1 MEELILKVVVGLNS
15 EYPDLDQL
23 KIRSIIEVA
32 LDGFEVKKEER
43 ALAVEGNILDFVQ
56 MYLISRKIE
65 GLSEETLKDY
75 YRKLLVFSR
84 WVPKNID
91 KISTL
96 DIRKFL
102 FEYEKERNIK
112 KSSLDNIQTIV
123 KTFFKWLQSEGF
135 LEKSPAEKLKN
146 IKTEKVLKKA
156 LTQEEVERLREY
168 GCKKTRERAL
178 LELLLS
184 SGARVSEVAQLDIK
198 NINWNDRRVTI
209 LGKGNKEREI
219 YFSERAKVHL
229 LKYLDSRK
237 QHKSEALFISHV
249 KPFER
254 ISIRTIQTDIKKIG
268 ERANL
273 PFSLHPHLL
282 RHTMATLAYSSGVPL
297 PIIQEMLGHSDPS
310 TTQIYAELDR
320 ERVRDAH
327 NRFVNI

>member
-1 MEELILKVVVGLNS
+1 MEELILKIVIGLS
-15 EYPDLDQL
+15 EEYPDLDQL
-23 KIRSIIEVA
+23 KIRTILEISLE
-32 LDGFEVKKEER
+32 GFNIVKEDR
-43 ALAVEGNILDFVQ
+43 SLATKGNILDFIQ
-56 MYLISRKIE
+56 IYLVSRKIE
-65 GLSEETLKDY
+65 GLSQETLKDY
-75 YRKLLVFSR
+75 YRKLLVFSQ
-84 WVPKNID
+84 WVPMNID
-91 KISTL
+91 EISTL

-102 FEYEKERNIK
+102 FEYEKERGIK
-112 KSSLDNIQTIV
+112 KSSLDNIQTII
-123 KTFFKWLQSEGF
+123 KTFFKWLQSEGY
-135 LEKSPAEKLKN
+135 LEKSPAEKLKS

-168 GCKKTRERAL
+168 GCEKLRERAL

-184 SGARVSEVAQLDIK
+184 SGARVSEVAQLDVK

-209 LGKGNKEREI
+209 LGKGSKEREI
-219 YFSERAKVHL
+219 YFSERTKVHL

-282 RHTMATLAYSSGVPL
+282 RHTMATLAYSSGVSL